1 MEISKET
8 LIKYI
13 GMAISDCTRRVT
25 DKRYKNKEGF
35 SITYKYDKKDGIA
48 KIRANGSEVLMLHFE
63 NDFKEG
69 GGVYKVTFESHVGYD
84 KTVDGLS
91 EIEEI
96 IDDELGKHN
105 LTWSEMYKV
114 KVFTKDD
121 VKDLYDRVIDSDKY
135 DELLYSGEGWQKN
148 EKKLNSLVKKAVNKR
163 YKTEVPMEYQDDQDP
178 YVVLI
183 NDIMDEVKYDFAG
196 CAYLTSSASFSLIPS
211 PRRSLA
217 TILPSGEIRKLVG
230 MLRIPYSST
239 IGALLPSVT
248 AITLGHVISSFT
260 RNSFQLSASLSSD
273 TP

>member
-13 GMAISDCTRRVT
+13 DMAISDCTRRAIH
-25 DKRYKNKEGF
+25 KRYKNKEGF

-63 NDFKEG
+63 NDFDG
-69 GGVYKVTFESHVGYD
+69 GVGVYKVTFESHVGYD

-96 IDDELGKHN
+96 IDDELGKRE

-163 YKTEVPMEYQDDQDP
+163 YKAEVPMEYEDDQDP

-183 NDIMDEVKYDFAG
+183 NDIMDEVKYDF
-196 CAYLTSSASFSLIPS
+196 
-211 PRRSLA
+211 
-217 TILPSGEIRKLVG
+217 E
-230 MLRIPYSST
+230 
-239 IGALLPSVT
+239 
-248 AITLGHVISSFT
+248 
-260 RNSFQLSASLSSD
+260 D
-273 TP
+273 

>member
-13 GMAISDCTRRVT
+13 DMAISDCTRRAI

-48 KIRANGSEVLMLHFE
+48 KIRANGSEVLMLHIE
-63 NDFKEG
+63 NDFEG
-69 GGVYKVTFESHVGYD
+69 GVGVYKVTFESYVGYD

-163 YKTEVPMEYQDDQDP
+163 YKTEVPMEYEDDQDP

-183 NDIMDEVKYDFAG
+183 NDIMDEVKYDF
-196 CAYLTSSASFSLIPS
+196 
-211 PRRSLA
+211 
-217 TILPSGEIRKLVG
+217 E
-230 MLRIPYSST
+230 
-239 IGALLPSVT
+239 
-248 AITLGHVISSFT
+248 
-260 RNSFQLSASLSSD
+260 D
-273 TP
+273 

>member
-13 GMAISDCTRRVT
+13 DMAISDCTRRVT
-25 DKRYKNKEGF
+25 DKRHKNKEGF

-63 NDFKEG
+63 NDFEG
-69 GGVYKVTFESHVGYD
+69 GVGVYKVTFESHVGYD

-135 DELLYSGEGWQKN
+135 DELLYSGEGWQNN

-183 NDIMDEVKYDFAG
+183 NDIMDEVKYDF
-196 CAYLTSSASFSLIPS
+196 
-211 PRRSLA
+211 
-217 TILPSGEIRKLVG
+217 E
-230 MLRIPYSST
+230 
-239 IGALLPSVT
+239 
-248 AITLGHVISSFT
+248 
-260 RNSFQLSASLSSD
+260 D
-273 TP
+273 

>member
-13 GMAISDCTRRVT
+13 GMAISDCTRRAI

-48 KIRANGSEVLMLHFE
+48 KISANGSEVLMLHFE
-63 NDFKEG
+63 NDFDG
-69 GGVYKVTFESHVGYD
+69 GVGVYKVTFESHVGYD

-163 YKTEVPMEYQDDQDP
+163 YKAEVPMEYEDDQDP

-183 NDIMDEVKYDFAG
+183 NDIMDEVKYDF
-196 CAYLTSSASFSLIPS
+196 
-211 PRRSLA
+211 
-217 TILPSGEIRKLVG
+217 E
-230 MLRIPYSST
+230 
-239 IGALLPSVT
+239 
-248 AITLGHVISSFT
+248 
-260 RNSFQLSASLSSD
+260 D
-273 TP
+273 

>member
-1 MEISKET
+1 MVVSKET

-13 GMAISDCTRRVT
+13 GMAISDCTRRAI

-63 NDFKEG
+63 NDFDEG
-69 GGVYKVTFESHVGYD
+69 VGVYKVTFESHVGYD

-163 YKTEVPMEYQDDQDP
+163 YKAEVPMEYEDDQDP

-183 NDIMDEVKYDFAG
+183 NDIMDEVKYDF
-196 CAYLTSSASFSLIPS
+196 
-211 PRRSLA
+211 
-217 TILPSGEIRKLVG
+217 E
-230 MLRIPYSST
+230 
-239 IGALLPSVT
+239 
-248 AITLGHVISSFT
+248 
-260 RNSFQLSASLSSD
+260 D
-273 TP
+273 

>member
-13 GMAISDCTRRVT
+13 DMAISDCTRRAI

-63 NDFKEG
+63 NDFEG
-69 GGVYKVTFESHVGYD
+69 GVGVYKVTFESHVGYD

-135 DELLYSGEGWQKN
+135 DELLYSGEEWQKN

-163 YKTEVPMEYQDDQDP
+163 YKAEVPMEYEDDQDP

-183 NDIMDEVKYDFAG
+183 NDIMDEVKYDFEG
-196 CAYLTSSASFSLIPS
+196 
-211 PRRSLA
+211 
-217 TILPSGEIRKLVG
+217 
-230 MLRIPYSST
+230 
-239 IGALLPSVT
+239 
-248 AITLGHVISSFT
+248 
-260 RNSFQLSASLSSD
+260 
-273 TP
+273 

>member
-1 MEISKET
+1 
-8 LIKYI
+8 
-13 GMAISDCTRRVT
+13 
-25 DKRYKNKEGF
+25 
-35 SITYKYDKKDGIA
+35 
-48 KIRANGSEVLMLHFE
+48 MLHFE
-63 NDFKEG
+63 NDFDG
-69 GGVYKVTFESHVGYD
+69 GVGVYKVTFESNVGYD

-183 NDIMDEVKYDFAG
+183 NDIMDEVKYDF
-196 CAYLTSSASFSLIPS
+196 
-211 PRRSLA
+211 
-217 TILPSGEIRKLVG
+217 E
-230 MLRIPYSST
+230 
-239 IGALLPSVT
+239 
-248 AITLGHVISSFT
+248 
-260 RNSFQLSASLSSD
+260 D
-273 TP
+273 

>member
-13 GMAISDCTRRVT
+13 DMAISDCTRRAI

-63 NDFKEG
+63 NDFEG
-69 GGVYKVTFESHVGYD
+69 GVGVYKVTFESHVGYD

-148 EKKLNSLVKKAVNKR
+148 EKKLNSFVKKAVNKR
-163 YKTEVPMEYQDDQDP
+163 YKAEVPMEYEDDQDP

-183 NDIMDEVKYDFAG
+183 NDIMDEVKYDFED
-196 CAYLTSSASFSLIPS
+196 YLQKKMVRIFFL
-211 PRRSLA
+211 
-217 TILPSGEIRKLVG
+217 TI
-230 MLRIPYSST
+230 
-239 IGALLPSVT
+239 
-248 AITLGHVISSFT
+248 
-260 RNSFQLSASLSSD
+260 
-273 TP
+273 

>member
-13 GMAISDCTRRVT
+13 GMAISDCTRRAI

-63 NDFKEG
+63 NDFDG
-69 GGVYKVTFESHVGYD
+69 GVGVYKVTFESYVGYD

-163 YKTEVPMEYQDDQDP
+163 YKAEVPMEYEDDQDP

-183 NDIMDEVKYDFAG
+183 NDIMDEVKYDF
-196 CAYLTSSASFSLIPS
+196 
-211 PRRSLA
+211 
-217 TILPSGEIRKLVG
+217 E
-230 MLRIPYSST
+230 
-239 IGALLPSVT
+239 
-248 AITLGHVISSFT
+248 
-260 RNSFQLSASLSSD
+260 D
-273 TP
+273 

>member
-183 NDIMDEVKYDFAG
+183 NDIMDEVK
-196 CAYLTSSASFSLIPS
+196 
-211 PRRSLA
+211 
-217 TILPSGEIRKLVG
+217 
-230 MLRIPYSST
+230 
-239 IGALLPSVT
+239 
-248 AITLGHVISSFT
+248 
-260 RNSFQLSASLSSD
+260 
-273 TP
+273 

>member
-84 KTVDGLS
+84 KTVDDLS

-163 YKTEVPMEYQDDQDP
+163 YKAEVPMEYEDDQDP

-183 NDIMDEVKYDFAG
+183 NDIMDEVKYDF
-196 CAYLTSSASFSLIPS
+196 
-211 PRRSLA
+211 
-217 TILPSGEIRKLVG
+217 E
-230 MLRIPYSST
+230 
-239 IGALLPSVT
+239 
-248 AITLGHVISSFT
+248 
-260 RNSFQLSASLSSD
+260 D
-273 TP
+273 

>member
-13 GMAISDCTRRVT
+13 DMAISDCTRRAI

-63 NDFKEG
+63 NDFEG
-69 GGVYKVTFESHVGYD
+69 GVGVYKVTFESHVGYD

-135 DELLYSGEGWQKN
+135 DELLYSGEGWKKN

-163 YKTEVPMEYQDDQDP
+163 YKTEVPMEYEDDQDP

-183 NDIMDEVKYDFAG
+183 NDIMDEVKYDF
-196 CAYLTSSASFSLIPS
+196 
-211 PRRSLA
+211 
-217 TILPSGEIRKLVG
+217 E
-230 MLRIPYSST
+230 
-239 IGALLPSVT
+239 
-248 AITLGHVISSFT
+248 
-260 RNSFQLSASLSSD
+260 D
-273 TP
+273 

>member
-13 GMAISDCTRRVT
+13 GMAISDCTRRAT

-63 NDFKEG
+63 NDFEGG
-69 GGVYKVTFESHVGYD
+69 GGVYKVTFESNVGYD

-163 YKTEVPMEYQDDQDP
+163 YKAEVPMEYEDDQDP

-183 NDIMDEVKYDFAG
+183 NDIMDEVKYDF
-196 CAYLTSSASFSLIPS
+196 
-211 PRRSLA
+211 
-217 TILPSGEIRKLVG
+217 E
-230 MLRIPYSST
+230 
-239 IGALLPSVT
+239 
-248 AITLGHVISSFT
+248 
-260 RNSFQLSASLSSD
+260 D
-273 TP
+273 

>member
-13 GMAISDCTRRVT
+13 DMAISDCTRRVT

-48 KIRANGSEVLMLHFE
+48 KIRANGSEVLMLHFK
-63 NDFKEG
+63 NDFDGG

-135 DELLYSGEGWQKN
+135 DELLYSGEGWMKN

-163 YKTEVPMEYQDDQDP
+163 YKTEVPMEYEDDQDP

-183 NDIMDEVKYDFAG
+183 NDIMDEVKYDF
-196 CAYLTSSASFSLIPS
+196 
-211 PRRSLA
+211 
-217 TILPSGEIRKLVG
+217 E
-230 MLRIPYSST
+230 
-239 IGALLPSVT
+239 
-248 AITLGHVISSFT
+248 
-260 RNSFQLSASLSSD
+260 D
-273 TP
+273 